1 MGRNNDL
8 DLGTD
13 WNTAHWTIILCL
25 EKDNLPVWFG
35 KKGKPKNADKE
46 EDKKDDKDPVTG
58 KDDKQDKEKKK
69 PEKEEPDMDEILE

>member
-8 DLGTD
+8 DLGPV

-35 KKGKPKNADKE
+35 KAGKKSAKPEPKPEPKE
-46 EDKKDDKDPVTG
+46 EKKPDQKPVTG
-58 KDDKQDKEKKK
+58 EKPPAKPPEKK
-69 PEKEEPDMDEILE
+69 PIEIDE